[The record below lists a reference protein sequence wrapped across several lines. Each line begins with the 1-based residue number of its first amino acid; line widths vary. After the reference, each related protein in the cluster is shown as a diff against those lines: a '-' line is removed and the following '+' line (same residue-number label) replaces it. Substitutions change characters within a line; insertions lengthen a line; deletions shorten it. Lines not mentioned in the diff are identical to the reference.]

1 MNTRAGKKYSVL
13 FAILAA
19 LLLPAGFAWGAD
31 AATPPVAPSAAAS
44 AGEATA
50 PAPAPAPA
58 PKSWRQLTDEGYR
71 KLAAGDQA
79 ASLAAFEAAL
89 QLNPRGAAA
98 KTGKGA
104 VLARQGKLQEAEQIL
119 RDALVLNPDPAR
131 AHYELGRIY
140 QQQGNYQRA
149 AEEFKEGIAKYRENH
164 P

>member
-31 AATPPVAPSAAAS
+31 AAAPPVAPSAAAS

-50 PAPAPAPA
+50 PAPAPAP
-58 PKSWRQLTDEGYR
+58 KTWRQLTDEGYR

-140 QQQGNYQRA
+140 QQQGDYPRA
-149 AEEFKEGIAKYRENH
+149 GEEFKQGIDKYRESH